1 MREWEAKFTPP
12 GSKRIVLAAIPVLPA
27 YQGKGIGLIRW
38 GTSIADAEG
47 VSDKGWTAFQKGGV
61 GEVGRLDVELDDF
74 AGEVRNEEGGDGRW
88 RKFVFRFMRRE
99 AVTQG

>member
-74 AGEVRNEEGGDGRW
+74 AGEVEEVCVSLYATRGSHTGVINGGGI
-88 RKFVFRFMRRE
+88 M
-99 AVTQG
+99 